1 MSNCIRLVIADDHAL
16 MREGLKQIFSLE
28 GSQIEVVGEAG
39 DGAQVLERLRHGGL
53 DLLLLDISMPGIS
66 GEDLINRIHTQY
78 RDLPILVLSMYNEPQ
93 IARRVLNCGALGYI
107 TKDRSPD
114 VLLTAIRSVAKGSR
128 YIDHELAQE
137 IIFAEYNNAG
147 NRARHETLT
156 MRERQIMIMLAHGET
171 INAIADALSISNKT
185 VSTYKSRMMEKMQF
199 TSNADI
205 VKYSISHNLVQ

>member
-1 MSNCIRLVIADDHAL
+1 MSDRIRLVIADDHAL
-16 MREGLKQIFSLE
+16 MREGLKQIFALE
-28 GSQIEVVGEAG
+28 DSHIDVVGEAG
-39 DGAQVLERLRHGGL
+39 DGTQVLERLRHGGI

-66 GEDLINRIHTQY
+66 GEDLIKRIHSQY
-78 RDLPILVLSMYNEPQ
+78 SDLPILVLSMFNEPQ

-114 VLLTAIRSVAKGSR
+114 VLLTAIHSVAKGSR

-137 IIFAEYNNAG
+137 MIFAEYNNG
-147 NRARHETLT
+147 NRAAHEALT

-171 INAIADALSISNKT
+171 INAIAEALSISNKT

-199 TSNADI
+199 SSNADI